1 VTDLEQKSE
10 KALAILAK
18 IIMNMTQLEDIYL
31 IETSEF
37 ILIHKKSNVSSLPLD
52 IEIENNTFQL
62 PGLIN
67 LIDNKNKIND
77 TNQIMLKVNL
87 FLNFSEI
94 RNQDQTCPKEKSGHP
109 IARALF
115 TFII

>member
-1 VTDLEQKSE
+1 MTDLEQKSE
-10 KALAILAK
+10 KALAILTK

-31 IETSEF
+31 FETSEF

-52 IEIENNTFQL
+52 MEIENNTFQL

-67 LIDNKNKIND
+67 LIDNKNKINE

-87 FLNFSEI
+87 
-94 RNQDQTCPKEKSGHP
+94 
-109 IARALF
+109 LF
-115 TFII
+115 IFFISL